1 MKRPVVT
8 AMFLFALAGLAGC
21 PIYDHESAGCFR
33 DSDCA
38 QNYFCDSVSGD
49 CRLPTTGFTCNK
61 PSDCDETS
69 TCTASGQC
77 MSGDCSFYNHACVAG
92 FRCDSSSGIWQCVAN
107 SSAEAGATSTGGAA
121 GEGGSVAI
129 AGASGASETSTG
141 GVAGAD

>member
-33 DSDCA
+33 NSDCA
-38 QNYFCDSVSGD
+38 QNYFCDSASGD
-49 CRLPTTGFTCNK
+49 CRLATTGYTCSQ
-61 PSDCDETS
+61 PSDCAETS

-77 MSGDCSFYNHACVAG
+77 MIGDCSFYNHACVAG

-107 SSAEAGATSTGGAA
+107 GTAEAGVSGAGGAPS
-121 GEGGSVAI
+121 EGGSLAV

-141 GVAGAD
+141 GVAGAE